1 MIKDRIKKGSVS
13 SKWMLTFS
21 DVSTLMLTFFVLLF
35 GISYITPKGVRFFE
49 TLMNISLTKK
59 AKAYPSE
66 NLPFTP
72 IPGLP
77 LLTMNSEELKLIDDL
92 SELYEDYKGEGNIK
106 LYSGFQKL
114 TLVIGEKLL
123 FPLNKWTLT
132 PQAKLFLS
140 SIANKIKKYKYKA
153 IIEGHT
159 DSSVSFKI
167 TNEELSIKRALSV
180 LSFLISQGVNPNNL
194 GIAGYGDSKPLY
206 PETTPLNCAKN
217 RRVEITIYL
226 RSQL

>member
-1 MIKDRIKKGSVS
+1 MKVKRIKKGSVS

-35 GISYITPKGVRFFE
+35 GISYITPKGMRFFQ
-49 TLMNISLTKK
+49 TLLNINISQSKS
-59 AKAYPSE
+59 YPSS
-66 NLPFTP
+66 NTIFTP
-72 IPGLP
+72 IPGVP
-77 LLTMNSEELKLIDDL
+77 LLTMNSEEIKLIDDL
-92 SELYEDYKGEGNIK
+92 SEIYEDYKGEGNVK

-114 TLVIGEKLL
+114 TLMVGAQLL
-123 FPLNKWTLT
+123 FPVNSWTLT
-132 PQAKLFLS
+132 PRAKVFLNRV
-140 SIANKIKKYKYKA
+140 ANKLKRYNYKT

-159 DSSVSFKI
+159 DSTISRKI

-180 LSFLISQGVNPNNL
+180 LNYLLSRGINPERI

-206 PETTPLNCAKN
+206 PETNPLNRAKN

-226 RSQL
+226 RRI

>member
-35 GISYITPKGVRFFE
+35 GISYITPKGIRFFE

-72 IPGLP
+72 IPGVP

-92 SELYEDYKGEGNIK
+92 SELYDNYKGEGNIK

-114 TLVIGEKLL
+114 TLVVGEKLL
-123 FPLNKWTLT
+123 FPVNSWTLT
-132 PQAKLFLS
+132 PQAKVFLS
-140 SIANKIKKYKYKA
+140 SVATKIKKYKYKT

-159 DSSVSFKI
+159 DSSVSSKI

-180 LSFLISQGVNPNNL
+180 LNFLISQGVNPNNL
-194 GIAGYGDSKPLY
+194 GIAGYGDSRPLY
-206 PETTPLNCAKN
+206 PDTNPINRAKN

-226 RSQL
+226 RRI